1 MAKRN
6 VQVVLTKDVPNLGA
20 TGSIAKVRP
29 GYARNFLIP
38 RGLAVIASRANVKQ
52 IEHAKALGAQQI
64 AKRKAAA
71 EERAKEFDGLVLHV
85 AKQVADD
92 ETGKL
97 FGSVVIADVIEA
109 LGVKGFEWVDKKQ
122 IILPEDSIK
131 TTGTYE
137 VMIRLMQGVDVP
149 VRLEVKTAA

>member
-6 VQVVLTKDVPNLGA
+6 VQVVLTKDVPSLGA

-52 IEHAKALGAQQI
+52 IEHAKMLGAQQL
-64 AKRKAAA
+64 AKRKQAA
-71 EERAKEFDGLVLHV
+71 EERAKSFEGLVLHV

-97 FGSVVIADVIEA
+97 FGSVVVADVIVA
-109 LGVKGFEWVDKKQ
+109 LGVKGFDWVDKKQ
-122 IILPEDSIK
+122 IHLPADAIK

-137 VMIRLMQGVDVP
+137 VMIRLMPGVDVP

>member
-71 EERAKEFDGLVLHV
+71 EERAKAFQGLVLHV

-97 FGSVVIADVIEA
+97 FGSVVVADIVEA
-109 LGVKGFEWVDKKQ
+109 LERKEFNVDKKQ
-122 IILPEDSIK
+122 IILPDDAIK
-131 TTGTYE
+131 NTGTYE
-137 VMIRLMQGVDVP
+137 ITIRLMAGVDVP

>member
-6 VQVVLTKDVPNLGA
+6 VQVVLTKDVPNLGS

-71 EERAKEFDGLVLHV
+71 EERAKAFQGLVLHV

-97 FGSVVIADVIEA
+97 FGSVVVADIVEA
-109 LGVKGFEWVDKKQ
+109 LERKEFNVDKKQ
-122 IILPEDSIK
+122 IILPDDAIK
-131 TTGTYE
+131 NTGTYE
-137 VMIRLMQGVDVP
+137 ITIRLMAGVDVP